1 MFLAAISEDGTK
13 PLKSFCFE
21 SNLGVALKVL
31 KIILSLKYNK
41 TNSSF
46 YFMFCLL
53 IKGKIFEI
61 GFKKN

>member
-1 MFLAAISEDGTK
+1 MTISEDGTK
-13 PLKSFCFE
+13 PFKSFCFE
-21 SNLGVALKVL
+21 SNLGVALKAL

-41 TNSSF
+41 ANRSF

-61 GFKKN
+61 GLNKN